1 MAASKP
7 ANPLAGTGLSKWQ
20 LALLVGAPIAVGVG
34 AVYLWKRS
42 RTKKSKGS
50 DERKTPEGGASP
62 VQGQASLA
70 PADREQENVVML
82 PVHLA
87 FTVTP
92 GAYITSCPWFDTTC
106 VITVRPAFL
115 NKHANAVKEF
125 SRTLRCKQKVTAN
138 IAS

>member
-7 ANPLAGTGLSKWQ
+7 ANPLAGTGLSSWQ

-34 AVYLWKRS
+34 AIYLWKRS

-62 VQGQASLA
+62 VQGQASPA

-92 GAYITSCPWFDTTC
+92 GAYITFDTIC
-106 VITVRPAFL
+106 VITVRPVFF
-115 NKHANAVKEF
+115 NKHANAIKEF
-125 SRTLRCKQKVTAN
+125 SRTSRCKQKVTAN